1 MAKIEVTTPVGR
13 LMFPRLFRPEAP
25 TNQSGQPTGDPRY
38 GAVLVFDAKAQQTE
52 AFAALKQAI
61 KDAAQD
67 FFKGQ
72 VPRTA
77 RNPLIQASE
86 TDYPEKYDGFNEG
99 DVFIRPWSKFQPGL
113 VDGALNDITIESD
126 VWAGQLWR
134 ATVTPSGY
142 DTSGNKGVML
152 FLNAMQMAKAD
163 EPRMDGR
170 KSARESFG
178 KIEDTSAAAPSEGAS
193 DDFFG

>member
-1 MAKIEVTTPVGR
+1 MAKLEVTTPVGR
-13 LMFPRLFRPEAP
+13 IMFPRLFRPEAP
-25 TNQSGQPTGDPRY
+25 AGQQGGEPRY

-52 AFAALKQAI
+52 AFAVLKQAI
-61 KDAAQD
+61 KDVAKD

-86 TDYPEKYDGFNEG
+86 TDYPEKYDGFNDG

-142 DTSGNKGVML
+142 DTSGNRGVML

-170 KSARESFG
+170 KSARDSFEAL
-178 KIEDTSAAAPSEGAS
+178 EDASAAAPSEGAG